1 MARPTRHDAEVER
14 VREHILD
21 AAARAFARGG
31 YRATTMAVIARE
43 AGYTTPTLYSYF
55 RGKQDIFN
63 ALRDSVMA
71 EMEAIFEAHEPAG
84 LSFRQRIELLLTRQ
98 LQLVDRRRDVFTFFL
113 SIMMSG
119 DGPPAPVKKRGQYE
133 ERLRGWVR
141 QAAADSPDGPESPD
155 LVATMLHGLGHAF
168 LTEWMTKPDSGLAVE
183 LAPLISRL
191 LFHGCCSVEA
201 P

>member
-1 MARPTRHDAEVER
+1 MAGIAE
-14 VREHILD
+14 
-21 AAARAFARGG
+21 
-31 YRATTMAVIARE
+31 E

-113 SIMMSG
+113 STMMSG
-119 DGPPAPVKKRGQYE
+119 DGPAASVKKHGQYE
-133 ERLRGWVR
+133 ERLRGWIR
-141 QAAADSPDGPESPD
+141 QAAADSPDAPESPD

-168 LTEWMTKPDSGLAVE
+168 LTEWMTKPDPDRGAAVE

-191 LFHGCCSVEA
+191 LFHGCCGAEA

>member
-1 MARPTRHDAEVER
+1 
-14 VREHILD
+14 
-21 AAARAFARGG
+21 
-31 YRATTMAVIARE
+31 MAVIAKE

-55 RGKQDIFN
+55 RGKLDIFN
-63 ALRDSVMA
+63 ALRDSVTG

-98 LQLVDRRRDVFTFFL
+98 LQLVDRRLDVFTFFL
-113 SIMMSG
+113 STMMSG
-119 DGPPAPVKKRGQYE
+119 DGPPAAKKHGQYE
-133 ERLRGWVR
+133 ERLHDWIR

-168 LTEWMTKPDSGLAVE
+168 LTEWLTKPDRGAAVE

-191 LFHGCCSVEA
+191 LFHGCCSAEA